1 MNIKSVNEHHWMNAQ
16 THENEQTIW
25 INKTLEWIQYAYM
38 NKDEGTQTSAWINK
52 KNHQN
57 TMNTQQIW
65 MNTTYE

>member
-52 KNHQN
+52 QMITHNTKNE
-57 TMNTQQIW
+57 QITVNEW
-65 MNTTYE
+65 NE